1 MSRARQAAEALFAAK
16 PPVTEKP
23 SVDQP
28 DRQQRVL
35 ETALPAPV
43 PREVIEVAISPEPPM
58 PIPPAHFVRIRS
70 WVKYGMTFAQVAE
83 VYRVP
88 VDEVARIFGKS

>member
-1 MSRARQAAEALFAAK
+1 M
-16 PPVTEKP
+16 
-23 SVDQP
+23 
-28 DRQQRVL
+28 
-35 ETALPAPV
+35 LPA
-43 PREVIEVAISPEPPM
+43 AI
-58 PIPPAHFVRIRS
+58 PAVHFARIRS